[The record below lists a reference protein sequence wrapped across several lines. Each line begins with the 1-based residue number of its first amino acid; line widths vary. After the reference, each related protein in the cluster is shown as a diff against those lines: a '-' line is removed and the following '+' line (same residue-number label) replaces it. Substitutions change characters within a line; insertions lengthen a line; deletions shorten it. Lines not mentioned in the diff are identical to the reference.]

1 MRVYIRRAVERIFF
15 KKWND
20 QFFFET
26 REIAEKEK
34 MSLFAWAGRKSAMT
48 NTRNPYQ
55 ILQGSSINQINERA
69 AADAQT
75 DLPNVSGRRRRRRA
89 ARPRRTGGAGTPA
102 AVSPW
107 PGPAELMTKKQQVP
121 APITHSPCGGRLQPS
136 GGRNAEWVREGEAE
150 RSVSLSA
157 VASGLLV

>member
-1 MRVYIRRAVERIFF
+1 
-15 KKWND
+15 
-20 QFFFET
+20 
-26 REIAEKEK
+26 
-34 MSLFAWAGRKSAMT
+34 MT

-89 ARPRRTGGAGTPA
+89 ARRRRTGGAGTPA

-121 APITHSPCGGRLQPS
+121 APITHSPCGGRLQEVGTRS
-136 GGRNAEWVREGEAE
+136 GSEREKQRGR
-150 RSVSLSA
+150 SLSLRCGFWPTSIGEETTG
-157 VASGLLV
+157 VRDGDVR

>member
-1 MRVYIRRAVERIFF
+1 MRVYIRRAVERFF
-15 KKWND
+15 LKKWND

-89 ARPRRTGGAGTPA
+89 ARRRRTGGAGTPA

-121 APITHSPCGGRLQPS
+121 APITHSPCGGRLQEVGTRS
-136 GGRNAEWVREGEAE
+136 GSEREKQRGR
-150 RSVSLSA
+150 SLSPLW
-157 VASGLLV
+157 LLAY